1 MISTKLDIGGN
12 LLKLRTAKKYS
23 QTALAKAIGIK
34 QPNYCDIEAGKV
46 IPTVPTLQK
55 LAEFLEVPL
64 TKLFE
69 GEEEKSKVINTQ
81 NNVSGTNAISN
92 DNSTNNFFE
101 NKDVVEK
108 FQNALKDALASAMAT
123 EIEKLTK

>member
-12 LLKLRTAKKYS
+12 LLRLRVAKKHT

-34 QPNYCDIEAGKV
+34 QPNYCDIEAGRV